1 MENEYLCIREGNS
14 QKGKCNVLVIDWKS
28 SPSFGILIGCSH
40 ISPCPSPASVLPRG
54 HRGKRQCLV
63 FSVFTADSG
72 VSSAMQVDDV
82 SNQQNGNYQSLPE
95 PISAAQMISSPPA
108 LVEHYLHQPAAAA
121 SDESFIQAPS
131 QVQEGVYQQ
140 ATGQLHP
147 GAYQQSTAQLHQ
159 GPYHSQTVSEP
170 FSSQWQLLLNPL
182 FFVLCIVF

>member
-1 MENEYLCIREGNS
+1 MAN
-14 QKGKCNVLVIDWKS
+14 D
-28 SPSFGILIGCSH
+28 
-40 ISPCPSPASVLPRG
+40 SVL
-54 HRGKRQCLV
+54 
-63 FSVFTADSG
+63 FSLFFTADSG

-108 LVEHYLHQPAAAA
+108 LVEHYLHQPTA
-121 SDESFIQAPS
+121 SDESFIQAPN

-170 FSSQWQLLLNPL
+170 FSFQWQLFLNPL
-182 FFVLCIVF
+182 FCTLYRFLNLRPFYSIFFFD